1 MLSALLEQALPGGSR
16 GCLSTLIFHRVTPA
30 PDPLFPGEMHASAFD
45 EVCRWLRKS
54 FNVLS
59 LADAV
64 KRLQAGKLPGR
75 ALCITFDD
83 GYADNHDVALPI
95 LQRHGLPATCFVAT
109 GFLDGGCMWND
120 RVIEAVRLCRHDTL
134 PSVDDLL
141 PGPPPSLRDDAS
153 RRRVIDQLLQALKYL
168 PIEQRL
174 ARTDALVAAAGVT
187 LPRNLMMSTPQV
199 AALARAG
206 VTIGGHTVNHPIL
219 ARMGDEA
226 AYREIVT
233 GREVLEGITQQGVEL
248 FAYPNGRPDVDF
260 GARDVALARRAGFKA
275 AVTTAWGVSRRDDDL
290 FQLPRFTPWDHQ
302 RWRYTLRLALNAR
315 HPVRTCAPLTPG
327 AAS

>member
-1 MLSALLEQALPGGSR
+1 MLDTLLGIALPGGR
-16 GCLSTLIFHRVTPA
+16 KGCLSTLIFHRVTPT
-30 PDPLFPGEMHASAFD
+30 PDPLFPGEMHAAAFN
-45 EVCRWLRKS
+45 EVCRWLRAS

-64 KRLQAGKLPGR
+64 QRLQCGELPTR
-75 ALCITFDD
+75 ALSITFDD

-120 RVIEAVRLCRHDTL
+120 RVIEAVRMCRHDNL
-134 PSVDDLL
+134 PGVDDLL
-141 PGPPPSLRDDAS
+141 PGPPPSLLDHAS
-153 RRRVIDQLLQALKYL
+153 RRRVIDSLLKALKYL

-187 LPRNLMMSTPQV
+187 LPQDLMMSTPQV

-206 VTIGGHTVNHPIL
+206 ITIGGHTVNHPIL
-219 ARMGDEA
+219 ARLGDEA

-233 GREVLEGITQQGVEL
+233 GREALEGITQQGVEL

-275 AVTTAWGVSRRDDDL
+275 AVTTAWGVSRRGSDL
-290 FQLPRFTPWDHQ
+290 FQLPRFTPWDHE
-302 RWRYTLRLALNAR
+302 RWRYALRLALNVR
-315 HPVRTCAPLTPG
+315 NPVKTCAPLLPG
-327 AAS
+327 ATS

>member
-1 MLSALLEQALPGGSR
+1 MLDVLLGLSLPGGGK
-16 GCLSTLIFHRVTPA
+16 GCLSTLIFHRVTPT
-30 PDPLFPGEMHASAFD
+30 PDPLFPGEVHAAAFD
-45 EVCRWLRKS
+45 EVCRWLRSS

-64 KRLQAGKLPGR
+64 QRLRHGELPAR
-75 ALCITFDD
+75 ALSITFDD

-95 LQRHGLPATCFVAT
+95 LQRYGLPATCFVAT

-134 PSVDDLL
+134 PGIDDLL
-141 PGPPPSLRDDAS
+141 PGPPPSLRDHAA
-153 RRRVIDQLLQALKYL
+153 RRRVIDSLLQALKYL
-168 PIEQRL
+168 PIDQRL

-187 LPRNLMMSTPQV
+187 LPHDLMMSTPQV

-206 VTIGGHTVNHPIL
+206 ITIGGHTVNHPIL

-233 GREVLEGITQQGVEL
+233 GRKVL
-248 FAYPNGRPDVDF
+248 
-260 GARDVALARRAGFKA
+260 
-275 AVTTAWGVSRRDDDL
+275 
-290 FQLPRFTPWDHQ
+290 
-302 RWRYTLRLALNAR
+302 
-315 HPVRTCAPLTPG
+315 
-327 AAS
+327 